1 MRTDSTDV
9 NSLVSYIKDIKPF
22 HSKLTEVIVE
32 YQANDDIFVSIQES
46 KHTLDIKLS
55 SVWESIKVSDGVRT
69 QYKIPATVFPR
80 HATDIHQCRFVGVTD
95 EIVGTPGAYR
105 IPHNNGVAVSVN
117 GTILIENIDYTVEPI
132 ERNIIQFTPASA
144 PALGVQFCIDTMVID
159 RLFIALDGV
168 WQSYQLIPSNVP
180 DGYSINTYGNGHYD
194 SQASLDQIPTAL
206 FDSSGYEIDAFDY
219 ALFRPQDDLLI
230 DRDQPVMT
238 YNPIGSVKRLRDALG
253 RDYYVFEFFNALP
266 LNTHVWLRVEQR
278 ETYNG
283 WTNTKIT
290 ETFKAQDYIWFDD
303 PVGVQVIDPSS
314 WDSWQNPVPG
324 FDMEGYELT
333 NFDIDLFNTSIAHK
347 FYQSDFDLAATDYI
361 TNIAGMRALLD
372 PTSTA
377 TPDQVGKTVHEALL
391 FKLQNP
397 GQFDSLGFD
406 LGGLDSETL
415 NGGNIMMLT
424 KQDILKM
431 FGAYVMIIRAP
442 GSAPGK
448 ADIIAGSYTNVLWF
462 DGFYID
468 YTVTAMPPLR
478 SGSIVKKFNTSTDTL
493 LDGQIPRGTIFAKE
507 TTLAFEDFKIDIS
520 NKRFGLL
527 DSEDFDTNTFDSV
540 NNLEQLGYYK
550 LFTIGMKYYD
560 TAAYHFV
567 DSYSDRVPLIP
578 QLPDYV
584 RSNILEN
591 LMIRSSIKQRD
602 NFAVTVKEITDY
614 PSEQVGFGNTGF
626 DMFPMDYVSPASG
639 TSFDVGFDSALFDFD
654 QFDYVYPPIFNI
666 KKVAKPAVTDEQS
679 STSILEGLSILVTQD
694 GTPLFT
700 SYTPD
705 ATGHVVMT
713 SPSTEVRIT
722 YSMDHEPVVA
732 VYLDGTYMY
741 PLAIDYPTPG
751 LIIVRFSTPQL
762 AIIRLV

>member
-22 HSKLTEVIVE
+22 HSKLTDVIVE

-55 SVWESIKVSDGVRT
+55 SVWESIRVSDGVRT
-69 QYKIPATVFPR
+69 QYRIPATVFPR
-80 HATDIHQCRFVGVTD
+80 HADDIHQCRFVGVTD

-105 IPHNNGVAVSVN
+105 IPHNNGVTVSVN
-117 GTILIENIDYTVEPI
+117 GTILVENIDYTVEQI
-132 ERNIIQFTPASA
+132 ERNIVQFAPASA

-180 DGYSINTYGNGHYD
+180 DGYSINSYGNGHYD
-194 SQASLDQIPTAL
+194 SQAQLDQLP
-206 FDSSGYEIDAFDY
+206 
-219 ALFRPQDDLLI
+219 FRPQDNLPV

-238 YNPIGSVKRLRDALG
+238 FNPIGSVKHLQDPFG
-253 RDYYVFEFFNALP
+253 QDYYVFEFFNALP
-266 LNTHVWLRVEQR
+266 LNTQVWLRVEQR

-283 WTNTKIT
+283 WTNTRIT
-290 ETFKAQDYIWFDD
+290 EMFKAQDYIWFDD
-303 PVGVQVIDPSS
+303 PIGVQVIDPSS
-314 WDSWQNPVPG
+314 WDVLNG
-324 FDMEGYELT
+324 TDIT
-333 NFDIDLFNTSIAHK
+333 NVK
-347 FYQSDFDLAATDYI
+347 YQSDFGLVATDYI
-361 TNIAGMRALLD
+361 TNITGMRALLD
-372 PTSTA
+372 PTSTS
-377 TPDQVGKTVHEALL
+377 TPGQVGKTVHEALL
-391 FKLQNP
+391 FKLQNL
-397 GQFDSLGFD
+397 GEFDSLGFD
-406 LGGLDSETL
+406 LGGLDSEIL
-415 NGGNIMMLT
+415 NGGNIIMLT

-431 FGAYVMIIRAP
+431 FGAYAMIIRAP
-442 GSAPGK
+442 GSPLGK
-448 ADIIAGSYTNVLWF
+448 SDVIAGSYTNVMWF

-468 YTVTAMPPLR
+468 YTDTAMPPLR
-478 SGSIVKKFNTSTDTL
+478 AGTIIKKFITSTDTL
-493 LDGQIPRGTIFAKE
+493 LDGQIPRGAIFAKE
-507 TTLAFEDFKIDIS
+507 TTLAFNDFKIDIS

-527 DSEDFDTNTFDSV
+527 DEEDFDTNVFDSI
-540 NNLEQLGYYK
+540 NDLEQLGYYK
-550 LFTIGMKYYD
+550 LFTVGMKYYD
-560 TAAYHFV
+560 SATYHFV
-567 DSYSDRVPLIP
+567 DSYSDRIPLIP

-591 LMIRSSIKQRD
+591 LMIRSSLVHRED
-602 NFAVTVKEITDY
+602 FAVTVKEITDY
-614 PSEQVGFGNTGF
+614 PSEPVGFGNTGF
-626 DMFPMDYVSPASG
+626 DMFPMDYEAPSSG
-639 TSFDVGFDSALFDFD
+639 SSFDIGFDSALFDFD

-666 KKVAKPAVTDEQS
+666 KKVAKPAITDEHS
-679 STSILEGLSILVTQD
+679 SASIREGLSIVVIQD